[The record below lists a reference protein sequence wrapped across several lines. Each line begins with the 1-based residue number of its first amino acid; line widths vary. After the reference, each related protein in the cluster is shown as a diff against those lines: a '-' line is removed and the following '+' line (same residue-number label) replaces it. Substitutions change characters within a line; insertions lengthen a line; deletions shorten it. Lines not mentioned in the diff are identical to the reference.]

1 MRFLR
6 ALSISVAFAT
16 RIPLR
21 LGAVDSRE
29 LAESLAALPVIG
41 FAIGAASYGAYAVAA
56 AVLGDSIAAI
66 ASVTFTAL
74 ITGGLHLDGL
84 ADWFDALGGGRGN
97 RERMLEI
104 MRDSRIG
111 AHGASALVLVLL
123 AKVAALAEMPGSTR
137 VLALCAAPAVSRLTA
152 VWLLYS
158 LPAARQDGLG
168 RGMGAELRR
177 EHAWTACASCAL
189 VTFWLGP
196 SLLWPTFA
204 AAVAAVAI
212 GWQAKM
218 RLGGVTGDVCGASIE
233 LTELAFV
240 LACRAQAT

>member
-1 MRFLR
+1 MRLLR
-6 ALSISVAFAT
+6 ALMIAVAFAT

-21 LGAVDSRE
+21 LGAVGARE
-29 LAESLAALPVIG
+29 LAESLAALPLVG
-41 FAIGAASYGAYAVAA
+41 FAIGAASYGTYVLVAPS
-56 AVLGDSIAAI
+56 LGDSIAAI
-66 ASVTFTAL
+66 ATVSFAAL

-123 AKVAALAEMPGSTR
+123 AKVAALADMPGSLR
-137 VLALCAAPAVSRLTA
+137 LLALCAAPAVSRLTA

-168 RGMGAELRR
+168 RGMGAELTRQ
-177 EHAWTACASCAL
+177 HAWAACASCVI

-240 LACRAQAT
+240 LACRAA

>member
-1 MRFLR
+1 MRVLR
-6 ALSISVAFAT
+6 ALLIAVAFAT

-21 LGAVDSRE
+21 LGAVEPRE
-29 LAESLAALPVIG
+29 LAESLAALPVVG
-41 FAIGAASYGAYAVAA
+41 FAIGAVSYGVYALAA
-56 AVLGDSIAAI
+56 PSLGDSIAAI
-66 ASVTFTAL
+66 GTVSFSAL

-111 AHGASALVLVLL
+111 AHGASVLVLVLL
-123 AKVAALAEMPGSTR
+123 AKVAALAEMPGSLR
-137 VLALCAAPAVSRLTA
+137 LLALCAAPAVSRLSA

-168 RGMGAELRR
+168 KGMGALLTR
-177 EHAWTACASCAL
+177 EHAWTACVSCGV

-196 SLLWPTFA
+196 ALFWPSFA
-204 AAVAAVAI
+204 AAVVAVAV
-212 GWQAKM
+212 GWQAKT

-240 LACRAQAT
+240 LACRAQAA